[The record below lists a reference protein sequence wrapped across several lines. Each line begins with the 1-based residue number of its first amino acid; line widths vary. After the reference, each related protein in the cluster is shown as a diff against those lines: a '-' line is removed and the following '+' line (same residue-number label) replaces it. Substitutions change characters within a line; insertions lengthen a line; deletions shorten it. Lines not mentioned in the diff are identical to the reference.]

1 MCKAIE
7 QMEKIEY
14 NQRKTNWIISM
25 RIAICDDEKSA
36 RDLLLQMLWEY
47 PEAFSCLDTYESGEE
62 FLESG

>member
-1 MCKAIE
+1 
-7 QMEKIEY
+7 MEKIEY

-47 PEAFSCLDTYESGEE
+47 PEAFSLS
-62 FLESG
+62 LIHI